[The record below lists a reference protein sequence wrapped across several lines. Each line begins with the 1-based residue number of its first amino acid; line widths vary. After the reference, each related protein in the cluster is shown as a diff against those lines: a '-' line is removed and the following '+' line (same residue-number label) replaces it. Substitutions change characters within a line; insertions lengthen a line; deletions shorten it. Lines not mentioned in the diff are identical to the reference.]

1 MIWPA
6 VRAVAA
12 HEWSRRWRALLA
24 VGLVAGLL
32 GGLVV
37 AAVGLTRRTATAPDR
52 LFEAVAPGDVEVQV
66 FGRPELIASISS
78 RREVAAAWPAA
89 MIVGQLEGPAVAYLG
104 IVSGPPRPDGLLD
117 PVVIDG
123 REPDP
128 AEPHEVALHE
138 QAADDLGLGP
148 GDHIGLHLLT
158 AEEVGQF
165 DVGFGVPDGPRVDLT
180 VTGVIRVPN
189 GVLGSAPLLGTPA
202 FAARYGDNAA
212 GTFVHAALRRGAA
225 DVDDYVAGVEDLAA
239 DVAPVEGAEE
249 FGPVTAL
256 PLARGTVAARS
267 SARVLVAGLTAAV
280 VVSAVAGLFAL
291 GQAMARHQ
299 AVGAPDQVVEEAL
312 GMTRPERVAARLL
325 PASVAALLAGA
336 VAAGVALAGA
346 LVEPPGAVG
355 AWEPRPGWLPDPW
368 SIGPGV
374 VAVVVAL
381 VVLAGITAAQA
392 GSRSVEVAATQ
403 TVGGL
408 RHLPWPTGWSLTGA
422 TFALSRGGRGRAV
435 PVRSALVGT
444 AIGVAGLV
452 AGLVFGASLDRLAS
466 TPQRWGW
473 SGDLLVV
480 DATDETTALLLA
492 DPRVEAATTMRTA
505 AVRIEGP
512 GVDGVQVTATSE
524 EPVRGDLRWTILT
537 GRLGVADHEIV
548 VGSRLAAELGL
559 AVGDTVDLG
568 DGPAEVV
575 GLGVGPDANGDGLGM
590 AVLVSSDR
598 LASAGVRQQFRE
610 LLVSVAPGV
619 RVEDFGAEL
628 AERYEL
634 QWREP
639 PAEVRDLA
647 ELGRLPELLGAFLAV
662 LGVLALTHALLLTA
676 RRRSGDLAVLQ
687 ALGSTPTQAALAVVA
702 MAFTSTVIGVLVGV
716 PLGWATAR
724 LVWGEVA
731 TATGVAPDVVVPS
744 DVGLV
749 VIGALVV
756 AALVSAVPAL
766 AARRL
771 SPARQLRAE

>member
-355 AWEPRPGWLPDPW
+355 VGAPTRLAARPLVDRTRRGRGGGCGGGAGRDHRRPGRVP
-368 SIGPGV
+368 V
-374 VAVVVAL
+374 
-381 VVLAGITAAQA
+381 
-392 GSRSVEVAATQ
+392 
-403 TVGGL
+403 
-408 RHLPWPTGWSLTGA
+408 
-422 TFALSRGGRGRAV
+422 GRGRRHADGGWAAPPAV
-435 PVRSALVGT
+435 AH
-444 AIGVAGLV
+444 
-452 AGLVFGASLDRLAS
+452 
-466 TPQRWGW
+466 
-473 SGDLLVV
+473 
-480 DATDETTALLLA
+480 
-492 DPRVEAATTMRTA
+492 RVEPHRRHLRAVSGRAGPGGPG
-505 AVRIEGP
+505 AVRP
-512 GVDGVQVTATSE
+512 GRNGH
-524 EPVRGDLRWTILT
+524 RC
-537 GRLGVADHEIV
+537 GR
-548 VGSRLAAELGL
+548 VGSR
-559 AVGDTVDLG
+559 
-568 DGPAEVV
+568 
-575 GLGVGPDANGDGLGM
+575 
-590 AVLVSSDR
+590 
-598 LASAGVRQQFRE
+598 
-610 LLVSVAPGV
+610 PGV
-619 RVEDFGAEL
+619 RRQPRPTGVHA
-628 AERYEL
+628 
-634 QWREP
+634 
-639 PAEVRDLA
+639 PA
-647 ELGRLPELLGAFLAV
+647 
-662 LGVLALTHALLLTA
+662 
-676 RRRSGDLAVLQ
+676 
-687 ALGSTPTQAALAVVA
+687 
-702 MAFTSTVIGVLVGV
+702 VGV
-716 PLGWATAR
+716 VR
-724 LVWGEVA
+724 
-731 TATGVAPDVVVPS
+731 
-744 DVGLV
+744 
-749 VIGALVV
+749 
-756 AALVSAVPAL
+756 
-766 AARRL
+766 
-771 SPARQLRAE
+771 